1 MIRIRGQRPSKV
13 TTGRNVFV
21 EGGDGRSAWAK
32 RWNDLIFAHAN
43 DLGGPEVLSEAQIS
57 ICRRASAME
66 CELEAMEARMSKG
79 LPVDTDVYGR
89 LAGRLCRLFEMIGV
103 RRLAPPVDPLVDLAA
118 SYESQVRA
126 IDDDDGD
133 EDEPAPPPLAADL
146 DEPGKA

>member
-1 MIRIRGQRPSKV
+1 MV
-13 TTGRNVFV
+13 AAL
-21 EGGDGRSAWAK
+21 GRSYCCSCERSRRPRK
-32 RWNDLIFAHAN
+32 DLRGATL
-43 DLGGPEVLSEAQIS
+43 DLPPRVRNGI
-57 ICRRASAME
+57 
-66 CELEAMEARMSKG
+66 ELESMEARMSAG
-79 LPVDTDVYGR
+79 QPVDPDQYGR